1 MLLFQSTSSWGGW
14 GPVIIG
20 EWERGEHRPI
30 GRGCVAVR
38 WVPYMRSYPMRR
50 EAQLRS
56 SVIGEA

>member
-1 MLLFQSTSSWGGW
+1 M
-14 GPVIIG
+14 IIG
-20 EWERGEHRPI
+20 EWERGGHRPI
-30 GRGCVAVR
+30 GRGCVDVR